1 MMMPVG
7 YFKCFSCNHT
17 WMPGVPEEPLVKL
30 GKDSWVDFPDHKG
43 ICQVGYNYDEHVQ
56 WFVFAEDKFLLV
68 DWFIQ
73 SSPVK
78 GEFGDGETFPSEP
91 KKQEL
96 KRRILDRMTA
106 KDMVDAISDGC
117 DLPNLADIIIDLFP
131 EEEILTMT
139 PKEGTKRGG

>member
-1 MMMPVG
+1 MGGECPECNSKDTHYIMMMPVG

-78 GEFGDGETFPSEP
+78 GEFGDGYIYKDEYSYV
-91 KKQEL
+91 QEV
-96 KRRILDRMTA
+96 R
-106 KDMVDAISDGC
+106 
-117 DLPNLADIIIDLFP
+117 NLG
-131 EEEILTMT
+131 EIA
-139 PKEGTKRGG
+139 